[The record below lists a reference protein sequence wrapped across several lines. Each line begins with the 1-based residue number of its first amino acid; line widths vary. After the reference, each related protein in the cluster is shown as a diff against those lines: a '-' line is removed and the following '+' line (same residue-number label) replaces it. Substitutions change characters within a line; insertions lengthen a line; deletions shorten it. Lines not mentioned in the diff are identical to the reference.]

1 MKGKSRKYTCGPPY
15 SCPDVMRSRAE
26 ITILVRTSGHETS
39 INRAYRDV
47 EHLRRTAITDN
58 IIRINRD
65 VEYLRNYGT
74 DNIIRINRDVEHLRN
89 YGNNII
95 RINRDMEHLRNDVR
109 VEH

>member
-1 MKGKSRKYTCGPPY
+1 MGHHRATI
-15 SCPDVMRSRAE
+15 VMRSRAE

-65 VEYLRNYGT
+65 VE
-74 DNIIRINRDVEHLRN
+74 HLRN